1 MRVLYL
7 RKSPSD
13 KAEHEECESNLRE
26 DLQVLSND
34 VSDSND
40 IAAAISNIRKELSTS
55 KERAAWA
62 LQVLCFRRR
71 SSRLRPVL
79 ISFPEHRR
87 EV

>member
-1 MRVLYL
+1 MR
-7 RKSPSD
+7 
-13 KAEHEECESNLRE
+13 ECESNLRE

-62 LQVLCFRRR
+62 LQVCASAAALVVFDPFFSVSQRINAKCD
-71 SSRLRPVL
+71 
-79 ISFPEHRR
+79 SF
-87 EV
+87 